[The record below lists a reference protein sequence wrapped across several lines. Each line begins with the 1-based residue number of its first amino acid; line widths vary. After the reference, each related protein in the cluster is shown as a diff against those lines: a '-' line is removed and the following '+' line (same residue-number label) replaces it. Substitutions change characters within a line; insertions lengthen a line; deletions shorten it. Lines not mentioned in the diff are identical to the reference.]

1 MSIHHHLL
9 DRRQQWETP
18 MGGMASAIGSYAI
31 HSRFLGVNPTVP
43 HDLIA
48 SMLFCLVFA
57 GLIGGI
63 IFLGY
68 SNTLL
73 RTIQMYTLFAA
84 SLFLF
89 LGFAI
94 RAGISN
100 SSIPKK
106 SSFIVESLFF
116 VFGQFC
122 ILDAWMM
129 RMRDEMVDFLDH
141 SHRLDL
147 RGPDG
152 WKSILKSV
160 KANPETKCV
169 LTTRILILP
178 LCGILYIVG
187 YASLP
192 NPEDGLQ
199 TGRHG
204 AHEFLGVHS
213 DLCDASYFGQARL
226 LQPCTLVTLY
236 DSLWDFTL
244 TLVTRPICI
253 WSSRCGKQVKS
264 TITQDMDKKKY
275 EDINSP
281 IYFLSL
287 RFTKQKKALDTS
299 SFVTSKTFFYVSFGF
314 AQAVAIGG
322 LVVMHRQKRIWEYKV
337 GQESAPEGEGKGEG
351 EEEDA

>member
-204 AHEFLGVHS
+204 ATREIASFLVFIAICAMQAIS
-213 DLCDASYFGQARL
+213 VKRACFNLVPWLPYTILFGISL
-226 LQPCTLVTLY
+226 LLWLPALY
-236 DSLWDFTL
+236 AFGLL
-244 TLVTRPICI
+244 AV
-253 WSSRCGKQVKS
+253 
-264 TITQDMDKKKY
+264 
-275 EDINSP
+275 
-281 IYFLSL
+281 
-287 RFTKQKKALDTS
+287 ALDTS

>member
-1 MSIHHHLL
+1 MNAIGSSKEDTCLYRKHRASTREVAIVSHILGCLHLQHFGSFISTKIDTNSVTTKPPRLDLLLELRETADNELKDLKYDVHVEQQSVVYHHMSIHHHLL

-192 NPEDGLQ
+192 NPEDGQ

-204 AHEFLGVHS
+204 AHEMHLVFS
-213 DLCDASYFGQARL
+213 LC
-226 LQPCTLVTLY
+226 
-236 DSLWDFTL
+236 
-244 TLVTRPICI
+244 
-253 WSSRCGKQVKS
+253 
-264 TITQDMDKKKY
+264 
-275 EDINSP
+275 
-281 IYFLSL
+281 
-287 RFTKQKKALDTS
+287 
-299 SFVTSKTFFYVSFGF
+299 FGF